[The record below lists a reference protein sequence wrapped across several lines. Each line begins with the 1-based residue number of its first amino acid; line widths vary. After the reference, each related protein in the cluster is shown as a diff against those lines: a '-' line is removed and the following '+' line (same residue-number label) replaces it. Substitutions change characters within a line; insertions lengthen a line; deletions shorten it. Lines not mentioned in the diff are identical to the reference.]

1 MLYIRVNLH
10 CNNFFVDQMLMD
22 KSLMPSCLS
31 ARFIAPALAMLCGLL
46 AQPAA
51 QAQAQAVYLCVDA
64 DGRKELTDNYKK
76 GCKALDIPGG
86 IAAPRSRGGAPSKAA
101 PVTTPADFPKVDN
114 ALQKARD
121 SDRRAILAD
130 ELKSEEAKLIQQR
143 IDTKGGDP
151 KLVAENISRTEK
163 NIEALKREI
172 ANIK

>member
-1 MLYIRVNLH
+1 
-10 CNNFFVDQMLMD
+10 MLMD

-31 ARFIAPALAMLCGLL
+31 ARVIAPVLAILCGLL
-46 AQPAA
+46 AQPV
-51 QAQAQAVYLCVDA
+51 AQAQAVYLCVDA
-64 DGRKELTDNYKK
+64 EGRKELTDNYKK

-86 IAAPRSRGGAPSKAA
+86 IPAPRSRGGTPSKAA
-101 PVTTPADFPKVDN
+101 PVSTPADFPKVDN
-114 ALQKARD
+114 AQQKARD

-130 ELKSEEAKLIQQR
+130 ELKSEEAKLVQQR